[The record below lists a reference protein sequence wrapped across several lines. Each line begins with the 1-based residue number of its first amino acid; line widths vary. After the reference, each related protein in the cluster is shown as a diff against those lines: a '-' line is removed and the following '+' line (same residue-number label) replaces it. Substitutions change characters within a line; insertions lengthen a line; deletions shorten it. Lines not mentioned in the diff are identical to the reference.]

1 MGAVI
6 KLRLP
11 TRKLLLSK
19 DKKNSSVKKR
29 LRGKL
34 KVIKKKNVGSVRRKR
49 SQRKNRS
56 GTH

>member
-11 TRKLLLSK
+11 TRKLLHSK

-29 LRGKL
+29 LHGKL
-34 KVIKKKNVGSVRRKR
+34 KVIKKQNAGVRGKR

-56 GTH
+56 GIH